1 MSFEL
6 NHPGFSG
13 PDGQPIGPHSFSSGV
28 EYEKTLKLMEGV
40 LKGLRLKPTQETDY
54 ARLLQ
59 GFRAK
64 VTPIKAFVA
73 EVNSQAGF
81 INIEQDNKFMGEQ
94 VTSRYMDAMIDY
106 SKDELMAIMSFYFTT
121 WTLNEQS

>member
-6 NHPGFSG
+6 NHPGFSS
-13 PDGQPIGPHSFSSGV
+13 DGQPIGPHSFKSGV
-28 EYEKTLKLMEGV
+28 EYERTKLLMEGV
-40 LKGLRLKPTQETDY
+40 LKGLRLKPEQYSDL
-54 ARLLQ
+54 ANILK

-64 VTPIKAFVA
+64 VQPIKQFVT

-94 VTSRYMDAMIDY
+94 VTSRYMDAMMEY
-106 SKDELMAIMSFYFTT
+106 SKDELMAIMAFYFTT
-121 WTLNEQS
+121 WTIEGQS